1 MATTNFDR
9 FKALMEKQN
18 AAKSPKQS
26 GPTWFK
32 AEKGVVHTLRFLPL
46 KSQNLELPLEFY
58 HHHALQFPD
67 GKFESF
73 ACRQRKGEGDC
84 PFCKLA
90 TDTYKKHLQTG
101 LQDSPYKDAFKQL
114 VAKTQY
120 LLVGYETDKIDTAN
134 LTEKD
139 LKIVRASSKAAM
151 EQIETALAKGRDFVD
166 FKDGRD
172 IELRKPAGKGDIV
185 AVVWEFQ
192 DSAPAF
198 DGKSGKAVWDKLVE
212 LSPDLTNIV
221 ASPSDD
227 QLQKLMDRFT
237 SAPVASEPLPE
248 KSVPSIASR
257 GAVKPLPTL
266 EEDGVDC
273 DIDAL
278 RRHLGEV

>member
-9 FKALMEKQN
+9 FRQLIEQRD
-18 AAKSPKQS
+18 AAKSPKTT

-32 AEKGVVHTLRFLPL
+32 AEKGQTYSLRFLPL
-46 KSQNLELPLEFY
+46 KSQNLELPIEFY

-73 ACRQRKGEGDC
+73 ACKQRRGEGDC

-90 TDTYKKHLQTG
+90 NDTYKKYLATN
-101 LQDSPYKDAFKQL
+101 DESYKEAFKQI

-120 LLVGYETDKIDTAN
+120 LLVGYEPSKLDLEN

-151 EQIETALAKGRDFVD
+151 EQIETALAKGKDFVD
-166 FKDGRD
+166 FNEGRNID
-172 IELRKPAGKGDIV
+172 LRKPAGKGDVV
-185 AVVWEFQ
+185 AVIWEFDDQ
-192 DSAPAF
+192 SVAF
-198 DGKSGKAVWDKLVE
+198 PGKTGKATWDKLVD

-221 ASPSDD
+221 TSPTDEKLSELMKRFGTAPA
-227 QLQKLMDRFT
+227 LQEEAVVK
-237 SAPVASEPLPE
+237 APVPSLAKAPT
-248 KSVPSIASR
+248 KSK
-257 GAVKPLPTL
+257 AVAQT
-266 EEDGVDC
+266 ETSGEV

-278 RRHLGEV
+278 RAALEQ